1 MPDETSF
8 WDRLDGIANTVANRW
23 FDYKIADTQ
32 AEADARLRI
41 EQQQRQ
47 SMLDQ
52 LTTQF
57 TIGTN
62 AAGQLVSSLPAW
74 VIPAAVLAV
83 GGALIYR
90 FAK

>member
-1 MPDETSF
+1 MAETSI
-8 WDRLDGIANTVANRW
+8 WDRLDGLANTVANRW
-23 FDYKIADTQ
+23 FDLQIADTQ
-32 AEADARLRI
+32 ADAEARLRI
-41 EQQQRQ
+41 EQRERQ

-52 LTTQF
+52 LSTQF
-57 TIGTN
+57 SIGTN